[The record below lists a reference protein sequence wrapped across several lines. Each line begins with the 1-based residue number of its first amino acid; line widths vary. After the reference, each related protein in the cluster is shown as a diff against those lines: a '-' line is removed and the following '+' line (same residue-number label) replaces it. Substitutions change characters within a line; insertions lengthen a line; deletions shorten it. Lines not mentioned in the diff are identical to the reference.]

1 MNAPAIIL
9 ASAASSR
16 ACHVIRTPLRWIKPI
31 AWLGDCPITFEHD
44 RPKRRRRQSGQG
56 EATA

>member
-1 MNAPAIIL
+1 MTAIPITL

-16 ACHVIRTPLRWIKPI
+16 ACHVIRTPLRWVRPI

-44 RPKRRRRQSGQG
+44 RPKRRKRPSGQG
-56 EATA
+56 EAAA